1 MSYGKGQEGGKKE
14 VRVPSS
20 DKVQNISMYLVFDSL
35 NHDPS
40 KCSKTFKESKIE

>member
-20 DKVQNISMYLVFDSL
+20 DKMQNISISFFT
-35 NHDPS
+35 HA
-40 KCSKTFKESKIE
+40 